1 MAEIKVN
8 SSVMK
13 EKASNFKNVAKSV
26 EQFTNDMM
34 SEIDSL
40 KQAWEGEAA
49 EALVNKFKG
58 LRKNFEDICKTINQY
73 GGFLTQAAENYDKV
87 EESIKQGAEGQKS

>member
-1 MAEIKVN
+1 MADIKVN
-8 SSVMK
+8 SQVMRD
-13 EKASNFKNVAKSV
+13 KASSFKTVSGSV
-26 EQFTNDMM
+26 KIFTGEMLN
-34 SEIDSL
+34 EIDSL

-58 LRKNFEDICKTINQY
+58 LQKNFEEICKTIEQY
-73 GGFLTQAAENYDKV
+73 AEFLNQAAENYHKV

>member
-58 LRKNFEDICKTINQY
+58 LRKNFEDINMGI
-73 GGFLTQAAENYDKV
+73 
-87 EESIKQGAEGQKS
+87 S

>member
-49 EALVNKFKG
+49 EALVNKYKG

-73 GGFLTQAAENYDKV
+73 GDFLTQAAENYDKV

>member
-1 MAEIKVN
+1 
-8 SSVMK
+8 
-13 EKASNFKNVAKSV
+13 
-26 EQFTNDMM
+26 MM

-73 GGFLTQAAENYDKV
+73 GDFLTQAAENYDKV

>member
-73 GGFLTQAAENYDKV
+73 GDFLTQAAENYDKV

>member
-73 GGFLTQAAENYDKV
+73 GDFLTQAAENYDKV
-87 EESIKQGAEGQKS
+87 EESIKQGTEGQKS

>member
-58 LRKNFEDICKTINQY
+58 LQKNFEEICKTIEQY
-73 GGFLTQAAENYDKV
+73 GDFLNQAADSYDKV
-87 EESIKQGAEGQKS
+87 EENIKQGVEGQKS

>member
-13 EKASNFKNVAKSV
+13 EKASNFKDVAKSV

-73 GGFLTQAAENYDKV
+73 GDFLTQAAENYDKV

>member
-1 MAEIKVN
+1 MADIKVN
-8 SSVMK
+8 SQVMRD
-13 EKASNFKNVAKSV
+13 KASSFKTVSGSV
-26 EQFTNDMM
+26 KTFTGEMLN
-34 SEIDSL
+34 EIDSL

-58 LRKNFEDICKTINQY
+58 LQKNFEEICKTIEQY
-73 GGFLTQAAENYDKV
+73 AEFLNQAAENYDKV

>member
-1 MAEIKVN
+1 MAEIQVN

-73 GGFLTQAAENYDKV
+73 GDFLTQAAENYDKV

>member
-73 GGFLTQAAENYDKV
+73 GDFLTQGAENYDKV

>member
-58 LRKNFEDICKTINQY
+58 LRKNFEDICKTIEQY
-73 GGFLTQAAENYDKV
+73 GDFLTQAAENYDKV

>member
-49 EALVNKFKG
+49 ETLVNKFKG

-73 GGFLTQAAENYDKV
+73 GDFLTQAAENYDKV

>member
-13 EKASNFKNVAKSV
+13 EKASNFKNLAKSV

-73 GGFLTQAAENYDKV
+73 GDFLTQAAENYDKV

>member
-73 GGFLTQAAENYDKV
+73 GDFLTQAAENYDKV
-87 EESIKQGAEGQKS
+87 EESIKQGVEGQKS

>member
-73 GGFLTQAAENYDKV
+73 GDFLTQDAENYDKV

>member
-73 GGFLTQAAENYDKV
+73 GDFLTQSAENYDKV